1 MLPKSHQQKLLSW
14 LELLKSLEILF
25 DGDKNNFVIA
35 KDKFNQIQDYLQ
47 TKIMTLDSSDLET
60 SQQSLFQSWQTETYR
75 YVRLLQTDFLFYQT
89 AKQVSTKQT
98 RFLMIKQRLNDA
110 IKLTENYLTQIILS
124 HEN

>member
-110 IKLTENYLTQIILS
+110 IKLTENYLTQITLS
-124 HEN
+124 NEN

>member
-1 MLPKSHQQKLLSW
+1 MLPKSHQQELLSW

-25 DGDKNNFVIA
+25 CDDTNNFVIA
-35 KDKFNQIQDYLQ
+35 KDKWHQIQDYLQ
-47 TKIMTLDSSDLET
+47 TKIMTLDSGDLET

-75 YVRLLQTDFLFYQT
+75 YIRLLQTDFLFYQT
-89 AKQVSTKQT
+89 AKQISTKQT
-98 RFLMIKQRLNDA
+98 RFLMIKQRLNNA

>member
-25 DGDKNNFVIA
+25 CDDKNNFVIA
-35 KDKFNQIQDYLQ
+35 KDKWHQIQDYLQ
-47 TKIMTLDSSDLET
+47 TIIMTLDSCDLEKN
-60 SQQSLFQSWQTETYR
+60 QQSLFQSWQTETYR

-89 AKQVSTKQT
+89 AKQVNTKQT

-110 IKLTENYLTQIILS
+110 IKLTENYLTQITLS
-124 HEN
+124 NEN